1 MMLRMTMN
9 PRTITPS
16 GKEQLLA
23 LAAGPDAV
31 MASRAK
37 IVLLILD
44 GHEAGGIAQD
54 QRVSERTVHRV
65 VKRYDE
71 GGVDSLTRRTSPG
84 RPQSITPAQRA
95 GVMTLIRRLP
105 DEFGFSTERWTLAV
119 LAAVAKRE
127 GVLGEVSTWT
137 LRRELAR
144 IIQLEPA
151 LEEQV
156 SLPGQSRPGAPRGNG
171 NALRHGACGRQP
183 RSGAEHALLAEIEAD
198 LRRDFPG
205 AGQAGAGL
213 IGEAAIAYLQ
223 FCRTITADFRE
234 ADRRAI
240 LRWRKALR
248 ALKAAEKKPKAADA
262 PKITPAEWA
271 SDLVARYRKYEMSQ
285 NGTLASGTGEQP
297 LDV

>member
-9 PRTITPS
+9 PRTITPN
-16 GKEQLLA
+16 GKEQLLVLSA
-23 LAAGPDAV
+23 GTDAAVAR
-31 MASRAK
+31 RAK

-71 GGVDSLTRRTSPG
+71 GGVVSLKRCSAPG
-84 RPQSITPAQRA
+84 RPQSITQAQRE
-95 GVMTLIRRLP
+95 GLLTLLRRSP
-105 DEFGFSTERWTLAV
+105 EEFGFSTERWTLAD

-127 GVLGEVSTWT
+127 GVLGAVSTWT

-151 LEEQV
+151 LEERV

-183 RSGAEHALLAEIEAD
+183 RSGDEHALLAEIEAD
-198 LRRDFPG
+198 LRCDFPG
-205 AGQAGAGL
+205 AGESEVGAGL
-213 IGEAAIAYLQ
+213 IREAAVAFMQYSRI
-223 FCRTITADFRE
+223 IPADFRE
-234 ADRRAI
+234 ADRRTS

-248 ALKAAEKKPKAADA
+248 ALKVAEKKPKAADA
-262 PKITPAEWA
+262 SKITPAEWA
-271 SDLVARYRKYEMSQ
+271 SDLLERYRQWEKNP
-285 NGTLASGTGEQP
+285 NG
-297 LDV
+297 